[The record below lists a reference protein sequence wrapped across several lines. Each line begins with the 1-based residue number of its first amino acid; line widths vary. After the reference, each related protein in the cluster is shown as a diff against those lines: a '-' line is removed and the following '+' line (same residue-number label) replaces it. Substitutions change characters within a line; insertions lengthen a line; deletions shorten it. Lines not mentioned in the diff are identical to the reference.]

1 MNRTLAGSLGL
12 FALFC
17 LLGATSTA
25 LKAQESDGTT
35 DLPPPVYR
43 ADAPKKASQAWENAL
58 ARFQE
63 KDLEKA
69 LAGAQEAI
77 RLEPGFVDA
86 HLLAGDIYA
95 TAQRDSL
102 AIAAFTRGLALDPDY
117 QNGAWLRL
125 ATLQTRVGR
134 FDDAALSLDAYAD
147 RNTGERADVS
157 RSEAARL
164 RRLAA
169 AVRNP
174 VPFDPRNLGDSV
186 NSEHAEYLPS
196 LSLDDSVM
204 IFTRRLDGR
213 NEDFYITKRL
223 PATQSNNTGG
233 GASTSTSSAW
243 TRARNLGPPVN
254 TPLNEGAQNL
264 SADGKLLLFTKCNEP
279 DGVGSCDLYESQY
292 IEGKGWSAAR
302 NLGPVVNSP
311 QWDSQ
316 PCLSADGQTLYF
328 SSNRPGGHGERDLWL
343 SRRVGTEAA
352 GSGGALRPGEWSAP
366 VNLGAVVNSP
376 DMDQAPFLH
385 PDGAT
390 LYFTS
395 EGHGTL
401 GGSDLFLCR
410 LGLDGNWQAPEN
422 LGFPI
427 NTSDNEGSLIV
438 SPNGQTAYYAS
449 DRADSRGLLDIYSF
463 DLPEHLRARPVTY
476 VKARVRDALTGKP
489 LAAAVELTDVT
500 SGEMLT
506 RSTAAPGTGE
516 FLMVLP
522 SGRDYA
528 LNVMRKDYLFASE
541 HFSLPGGRAAEP
553 YLLDIALVPISSGG
567 GETVLRNVFFAS
579 GSALLDDRS
588 RHELQRLFDLLRD
601 QPSLRIRIG
610 GHTDDVGA
618 DTDNQRLSEAR
629 ARAVRDYLVAA
640 GISPERL
647 EYRGYGESKPVEAG
661 VSEAARALNRRTTV
675 EVLE

>member
-1 MNRTLAGSLGL
+1 MKQRVFGPLGALALFMVLLGL
-12 FALFC
+12 SLA
-17 LLGATSTA
+17 
-25 LKAQESDGTT
+25 AQAQPAVAEENPI
-35 DLPPPVYR
+35 LVYR

-58 ARFQE
+58 ASFQQ

-69 LAGAQEAI
+69 LTAVREAI

-95 TAQRDSL
+95 TAQRDSQ
-102 AIAAFTRGLALDPDY
+102 AIAAFERGLALDPDY

-125 ATLQTRVGR
+125 ATLQTRVGG
-134 FDDAALSLDAYAD
+134 FDEAAQSLDAYAD
-147 RNTGERADVS
+147 RNSGERADVS

-174 VPFDPRNLGDSV
+174 VPFAPLNLGDSV

-204 IFTRRLDGR
+204 VFTRRLDGR
-213 NEDFYITKRL
+213 NEDFYLSRRG
-223 PATQSNNTGG
+223 PDGSW
-233 GASTSTSSAW
+233 SSAV
-243 TRARNLGPPVN
+243 NLGPPVN

-264 SADGKLLLFTKCNEP
+264 SADGTLLLFTKCNEP
-279 DGVGSCDLYESQY
+279 DGIGSCDLYESQY
-292 IEGKGWSAAR
+292 IQGKGWSAAR

-328 SSNRPGGHGERDLWL
+328 SSTRPGGQGERDLWM
-343 SRRVGTEAA
+343 SRRGGTAVADGGAA
-352 GSGGALRPGEWSAP
+352 ASSGGALRPGEWTAP
-366 VNLGAVVNSP
+366 VNLGPVVNSP
-376 DMDQAPFLH
+376 EMDQAPFLH

-410 LGLDGNWQAPEN
+410 LGLDGAWQAPEN

-438 SPNGQTAYYAS
+438 SADGRTAYYAS
-449 DRADSRGLLDIYSF
+449 DRADSRGQLDIYSF
-463 DLPEHLRARPVTY
+463 ELPEHLRARPVTY
-476 VKARVRDALTGKP
+476 VRARVRDALTGKP
-489 LAAAVELTDVT
+489 LAAAVELTDVA

-506 RSTAAPGTGE
+506 RSSATPGTGE
-516 FLMVLP
+516 FLVVLP
-522 SGRDYA
+522 SDRDYA
-528 LNVMRKDYLFASE
+528 LNVMRKDYLFASAN
-541 HFSLPGGRAAEP
+541 FSLPEGSALEP
-553 YLLDIALVPISSGG
+553 FVIDIALVPLQPG
-567 GETVLRNVFFAS
+567 GELVLRNVFFAS

-588 RHELQRLFDLLRD
+588 RHELQRLFDLLQN
-601 QPSLRIRIG
+601 QPTLRIRIG

-618 DTDNQRLSEAR
+618 EADNQRLSEAR
-629 ARAVRDYLVAA
+629 ALAVRDYLVAA
-640 GISPERL
+640 GVAPERL
-647 EYRGYGESKPVEAG
+647 EYRGYGESRPVEAG

-675 EVLE
+675 EVL

>member
-1 MNRTLAGSLGL
+1 VLQAQPGVGQTT
-12 FALFC
+12 
-17 LLGATSTA
+17 AT
-25 LKAQESDGTT
+25 Q
-35 DLPPPVYR
+35 DLPSTVYR

-58 ARFQE
+58 ANFQQ

-69 LAGAQEAI
+69 LANVQEAI

-102 AIAAFTRGLALDPDY
+102 AIAAFERGLALDPDY

-213 NEDFYITKRL
+213 NEDFYIIKRL
-223 PATQSNNTGG
+223 PDTQGG
-233 GASTSTSSAW
+233 GW

-279 DGVGSCDLYESQY
+279 DGIGSCDIYESQY

-328 SSNRPGGHGERDLWL
+328 SSNRPGGHGERDLWM
-343 SRRVGTEAA
+343 SWRGSAEGA
-352 GSGGALRPGEWSAP
+352 GSGEVASSGGALRPGDWTAP
-366 VNLGAVVNSP
+366 VNLGPVVNSP
-376 DMDQAPFLH
+376 EMDQAPFLH

-410 LGLDGNWQAPEN
+410 FGLDGHWQAPEN

-438 SPNGQTAYYAS
+438 SPNGHTAYYAS

-476 VKARVRDALTGKP
+476 VKARVRDALTSKP
-489 LAAAVELTDVT
+489 LAAAVELTDVA

-522 SGRDYA
+522 CGRDYA
-528 LNVMRKDYLFASE
+528 LNVLRKDYLFASE
-541 HFSLPGGRAAEP
+541 HFSLPGGKAAEP
-553 YLLDIALVPISSGG
+553 FLLDIALVPIRSGG

-579 GSALLDDRS
+579 NSALLDDRS
-588 RHELQRLFDLLRD
+588 RHELQRLFDLLQD
-601 QPSLRIRIG
+601 QPTLRIRIG
-610 GHTDDVGA
+610 GHTDDVGS

-629 ARAVRDYLVAA
+629 ARTVRDYLVTA
-640 GISPERL
+640 GVAPQRL
-647 EYRGYGESKPVEAG
+647 EYRGYGESRPLQPG
-661 VSEAARALNRRTTV
+661 NSEAARALNRRTTV